1 MNYFLRAV
9 ALSILGIFSSTL
21 LQAQHKHSEAF
32 EEGIILADF
41 HSSIGMY
48 KNRNFV
54 TQRMPLFLGVDYG
67 VSSVFS
73 AGIFGGWNQR
83 TFKDPKFPAYD
94 VNYYFYGGRFSAHM
108 TEYLRENTVL
118 KFNPR
123 TVDIYATL
131 WGGRQLAKQIS
142 FTGGGYLDSGTTSII
157 GGFVGVR
164 MYSMYRIGVLVEIGA
179 GPYGIINVGI
189 CGKF

>member
-1 MNYFLRAV
+1 MNSVLRLFGVFAFILLYAAP
-9 ALSILGIFSSTL
+9 AL
-21 LQAQHKHSEAF
+21 AQHKHSEAF

-54 TQRMPLFLGVDYG
+54 TQRMPVFLGVDYG

-83 TFKDPKFPAYD
+83 TFKDPKYPAYD

-108 TEYLRENTVL
+108 TEFLRKKTVL

-131 WGGRQLAKQIS
+131 WGGRQLAKQITFAGS
-142 FTGGGYLDSGTTSII
+142 GYLDSGTTSII

-164 MYSMYRIGVLVEIGA
+164 MYSMYRIGVMVEIGA

-189 CGKF
+189 CSKF